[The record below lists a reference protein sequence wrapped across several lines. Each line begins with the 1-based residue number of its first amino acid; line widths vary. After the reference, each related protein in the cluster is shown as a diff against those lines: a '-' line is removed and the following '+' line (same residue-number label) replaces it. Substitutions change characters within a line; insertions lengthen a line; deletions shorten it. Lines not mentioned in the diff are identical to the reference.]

1 MTFKFEW
8 DEQNNPVGQS
18 IDQLLYRIRKN
29 DQDGMIYDT
38 VDLAAVLQD
47 SDGVIGVFDALVTP
61 YSRLERKLGQLQMV
75 MDRAVG
81 GIKTVSM
88 QKSVPFKQNG
98 NVQVAAVYELT
109 DGQTVTVMFHNPDA
123 NPKQLA
129 ASDEMISWKWMLNKK
144 DITIVVAPE
153 SGSDLAIREVGRR
166 IMMLAQKN
174 SAAFARINKNRAARL
189 ENIANL
195 ESECEGLAAH
205 LQGLENEIKAEQD
218 AQEQRALELAN
229 TPLSKQFYDALL
241 SQGWAVN
248 GTHEDMLAQS
258 ITSYGQDAKVTLDF
272 DGFKDNKVQFIAT
285 NSSFSKQDVIT
296 LTESMSDNKLAL
308 NVLLKTLVSE
318 VNINATMGTLTDL
331 LKTYGFKVQPTD
343 EPESVN
349 VTTPRVGYNI
359 DIELDADGEFI
370 FESNEIV
377 LNHLNYES
385 NVGLIVKKLDELDF
399 VHSIND
405 FDDDPELP
413 DNVIQGGVF
422 KGKGYD
428 FAYAIEQI
436 ELAVNAMPDLT
447 VAFGD
452 FNYTAQAGGL
462 FDSVLSES
470 NPPIVGIT
478 AQIGYTPTNVIL
490 ARVELDEKGAAIVY
504 RGEGGTTKE
513 ADRSPPVDAG
523 WFKTIFGN
531 LVAELNVEPTL
542 EDTLPELKAYLDQF
556 TPLKRGQIL
565 KSLSRAAYDTDG
577 ARVTVAQNV
586 ISFANHV
593 GAKVITNSEGKTLSD
608 GKFNLSSKLGR
619 IPLNFGVW
627 LLESG
632 TVKPPLPEDF
642 DPRTAEGYATVV
654 QNNDLETYQDQLDSF
669 FQTRLIDVRSA
680 LRDLGWTGE
689 QYKDLFKGGVKLST
703 VFQHAGAGGNLVGVT
718 YRLSTGFEVK
728 DMLDLSAQDLAQKI
742 DSEVPA
748 PAEPEPMP
756 IGLESNPLDV
766 SMANKKNAIQL
777 AENLKEFASK
787 DWLMSKTLED
797 VKNLNDDQ
805 FRELYQADV
814 AALQA
819 EWDQVIAAFNTLYR
833 AAMVKD
839 RGTIQAIADET
850 NAIYKLLSPKSKQ
863 LNTAWQA
870 LGAEY
875 TAYQKSLNA
884 DPAPTNTGNAD
895 MEFLNQVIANPE
907 SYTGDESMQRLNQL
921 VEATDG
927 DETSEL
933 GQKVD
938 QAVTAVQEVVFNQL
952 KNMVTQG

>member
-1 MTFKFEW
+1 MTTQFQW
-8 DEQNNPVGQS
+8 DEQNNPVGLS
-18 IDQLLYRIRKN
+18 VDQLLYRVRTH
-29 DQDGMIYDT
+29 DQDGFIYDS
-38 VDLAAVLQD
+38 VNLADILEN
-47 SDGVIGVFDALVTP
+47 SDGVLGVFDALVTP
-61 YSRLERKLGQLQMV
+61 YSRLERKISQLQMV
-75 MDRAVG
+75 MDHSVPDF
-81 GIKTVSM
+81 KTVSA
-88 QKSVPFKQNG
+88 QKTEPFKQNG
-98 NVQVAAVYELT
+98 NVQVAVVYELS
-109 DGQTVTVMFHNPDA
+109 DGQTVTVMFHNPDST
-123 NPKQLA
+123 PTKLG

-153 SGSDLAIREVGRR
+153 NGRDLAIREVGRR
-166 IMMLAQKN
+166 IMKLAQKN
-174 SAAFARINKNRAARL
+174 SVAFARVNKNRAARL

-195 ESECEGLAAH
+195 ETECETLTTRLH
-205 LQGLENEIKAEQD
+205 GLENEIKAEQD

-229 TPLSKQFYDALL
+229 TPLSKQFYDTLL
-241 SQGWAVN
+241 GQGWAVN

-272 DGFKDNKVQFIAT
+272 DGFKDNKVEFIAT
-285 NSSFSKQDVIT
+285 NSSLSKQDVIT
-296 LTESMSDNKLAL
+296 LTESMSDNDMAL
-308 NVLLKTLVSE
+308 KVLLKTLVSE
-318 VNINATMGTLTDL
+318 VNITVTMGTLTNQ
-331 LKTYGFKVQPTD
+331 LKAYGFKVQPTD

-349 VTTPRVGYNI
+349 VTTPRVGYDL

-377 LNHLNYES
+377 LNHLNYETS
-385 NVGLIVKKLDELDF
+385 PAVIARKLDELDF

-452 FNYTAQAGGL
+452 FNHTAQAGGL

-478 AQIGYTPTNVIL
+478 AQIGYKPTDVIL
-490 ARVELDEKGAAIVY
+490 ARVELDEKGAATIY

-513 ADRSPPVDAG
+513 SDRSPPVDAS
-523 WFKTIFGN
+523 WFKTIFGG
-531 LVAELNVEPTL
+531 LIAELNVEPTL
-542 EDTLPELKAYLDQF
+542 EDTLPELKAYLNQF

-586 ISFANHV
+586 ISFANRT
-593 GAKVITNSEGKTLSD
+593 GAKVVTNNEGGKTLSD
-608 GKFNLSSKLGR
+608 GKYNLSSKLGR

-632 TVKPPLPEDF
+632 TVKPQPAEDF

-654 QNNDLETYQDQLDSF
+654 QNNDFETYQDQLDSF
-669 FQTRLIDVRSA
+669 FQIRLIDVRNA
-680 LRDLGWTGE
+680 LRNLGWTGE
-689 QYKDLFKGGVKLST
+689 QYKDLFKNDVKLST

-718 YRLSTGFEVK
+718 YRLSTGFELK

-742 DSEVPA
+742 DSELPA
-748 PAEPEPMP
+748 PAEPEP
-756 IGLESNPLDV
+756 INLGENPLDV
-766 SMANKKNAIQL
+766 SMANKKNAVQL
-777 AENLKEFASK
+777 AENLKEFASSK
-787 DWLMSKTLED
+787 WVMSKTLED
-797 VKNLNDDQ
+797 VKNLTEDQ

-814 AALQA
+814 AGLQA
-819 EWDQVIAAFNTLYR
+819 EWDQVVAAFNTLYR

-839 RGTIQAIADET
+839 QETIQTIANET
-850 NAIYKLLSPKSKQ
+850 NSIYKLLSPKSKQ

-875 TAYQKSLNA
+875 TAYQKSLKA
-884 DPAPTNTGNAD
+884 DPAPTDTGNTD
-895 MEFLNQVIANPE
+895 MDFLNQVIADPE
-907 SYTGDESMQRLNQL
+907 NHTGDEAMARLGQL
-921 VEATDG
+921 VDATEG

-952 KNMVTQG
+952 KNMVAQG